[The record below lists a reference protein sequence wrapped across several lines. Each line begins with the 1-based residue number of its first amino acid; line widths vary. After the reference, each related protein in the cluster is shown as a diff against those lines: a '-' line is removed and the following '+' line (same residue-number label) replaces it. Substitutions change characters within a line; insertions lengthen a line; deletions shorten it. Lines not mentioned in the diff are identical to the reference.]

1 MKNTHLYHEIHQQPD
16 VLRSLL
22 DRERP
27 SLHSLAAAIKQRD
40 ISHVVIAA
48 RGTSDNAGRYAQYV
62 LGAHNGLQIALATPS
77 LFTIYERPVQFK
89 NALVLGISQSGKSPD
104 IVAVLAEARRQNQL
118 TAVLTN
124 NPNSDL
130 GQVGDFVID
139 LGAGDEKSV
148 AATKTYTAELM
159 AVALLSA
166 LLSNDGDHLAQLDQI
181 PAAAAKMLA
190 LQDTIAQL
198 TPRYRYM
205 HRSVV
210 IGRGFNYATAYE
222 LALKIKEL
230 TYVIAEPYSS
240 ADFLHGPLALI
251 EPGFPVLVLAPTGKM
266 LPEMAQLVQ
275 SLNERQAEVVAF
287 SDDEAVLK
295 TAETAVPLPVTVP
308 EWLSPI
314 TTIIPGQLFALNL
327 AHTRNLN
334 VDHPRA
340 IKKVT
345 ETR

>member
-1 MKNTHLYHEIHQQPD
+1 
-16 VLRSLL
+16 
-22 DRERP
+22 
-27 SLHSLAAAIKQRD
+27 
-40 ISHVVIAA
+40 
-48 RGTSDNAGRYAQYV
+48 
-62 LGAHNGLQIALATPS
+62 
-77 LFTIYERPVQFK
+77 
-89 NALVLGISQSGKSPD
+89 
-104 IVAVLAEARRQNQL
+104 
-118 TAVLTN
+118 LTN

-130 GQVGDFVID
+130 GRVGDFVID
-139 LGAGDEKSV
+139 LGGGDEKSV

-166 LLSNDGDHLAQLDQI
+166 LLSNDADHLAQLEQV
-181 PAAAAKMLA
+181 PAAAAQMLS

-205 HRSVV
+205 SRSVV

-240 ADFLHGPLALI
+240 ADFMHGPLALI
-251 EPGFPVLVLAPTGKM
+251 ESGFPVLVLAPSGKM
-266 LPEMAQLVQ
+266 LPEMVQ
-275 SLNERQAEVVAF
+275 VVRSLNERQAEVVAF
-287 SDDEAVLK
+287 SDDQGVLE
-295 TAETAVPLPVTVP
+295 TAETAVQLPATLP

-334 VDHPRA
+334 VDQPRA